1 MSFSYDAY
9 GKFYKFKFS
18 IDIVVIVIY
27 LLVESFT
34 YFIRYVT
41 VNSCYHSS
49 QVFWVLYKNCSCS
62 YDMLRDGPSSECS
75 LSVGLTLC
83 YRCVHSVR
91 ALLLFCWSFSV
102 HTYPY
107 IFIHPE
113 WASTRTYHTI
123 HTHTSLTQQIVFG
136 VYGATARKRIYINN
150 SLRKLINI

>member
-75 LSVGLTLC
+75 LCWSYSLL
-83 YRCVHSVR
+83 SVR
-91 ALLLFCWSFSV
+91 SLCACSTFILLIFFCSYIPLHIHTSRMSKHTYV
-102 HTYPY
+102 PHHTYP
-107 IFIHPE
+107 H
-113 WASTRTYHTI
+113 
-123 HTHTSLTQQIVFG
+123 LTNTTNSFRRLRRD
-136 VYGATARKRIYINN
+136 RK
-150 SLRKLINI
+150 SVV